1 MPDSTESRLA
11 RIEEQLR
18 TIHEDLHE
26 QREAGKTDHH
36 RLRSV
41 EQAVALL
48 VNSAMDDA
56 RFVESGRRR
65 IELRMQVLTAVVAFA
80 ALVEPFLYAIA
91 HR

>member
-1 MPDSTESRLA
+1 MPDSAESRLA

-36 RLRSV
+36 RLRAV

-48 VNSAMDDA
+48 VNSAKEDA

-65 IELRMQVLTAVVAFA
+65 IEVRMTILTAVVAFA
-80 ALVEPFLYAIA
+80 ALVEPFLYGLA
-91 HR
+91 HH